1 MALGHKSKSVSHMT
15 LLGSHQGIEKG
26 ELIKLVCREF
36 SFLLAHGH
44 LGTWSPGHLAC
55 LVCLAPGHLA
65 PGHLGTWCAWHLGT
79 WAPGH
84 LAPGHLVCLAHGH
97 LGTWAPGHLGTWC
110 AWCAWHLAPGPSC

>member
-26 ELIKLVCREF
+26 ELITLVCREF

-65 PGHLGTWCAWHLGT
+65 PGHLGTWAPGT
-79 WAPGH
+79 WPPGV
-84 LAPGHLVCLAHGH
+84 P
-97 LGTWAPGHLGTWC
+97 GTWAPGHLGTWSPGHLVC
-110 AWCAWHLAPGPSC
+110 LVCLAPGHLVTWALGVP

>member
-26 ELIKLVCREF
+26 ELITLVCREF

-55 LVCLAPGHLA
+55 LVCLAPD
-65 PGHLGTWCAWHLGT
+65 T
-79 WAPGH
+79 WAKLLNISPS
-84 LAPGHLVCLAHGH
+84 CLARSQQ
-97 LGTWAPGHLGTWC
+97 LLRSENSFRRNLPT
-110 AWCAWHLAPGPSC
+110 SRQS